1 MRFRVA
7 SLSATVRFR
16 PEALLSPPDIIGT
29 THIFPPQCVKPRGAV
44 CDSPPRAFRTFI
56 FHSTALNRD
65 LSRAQIHLPC
75 RRRRRERLL
84 RFLALFPS
92 LPRPSFLSRH
102 DSPTSRRLY
111 IASGK
116 ILPRIREPLAS
127 SSSDRETNRFAKMP
141 PAQPTT
147 VEASWQILAEHF
159 LSILTL
165 RAYLL

>member
-16 PEALLSPPDIIGT
+16 PEALLSPSDIIET
-29 THIFPPQCVKPRGAV
+29 THISPPQCVKPREAV

-56 FHSTALNRD
+56 FHSTALNPD

-75 RRRRRERLL
+75 RRRRRRRLRRERLP

-92 LPRPSFLSRH
+92 PALSLAGTTH
-102 DSPTSRRLY
+102 RRLY

-116 ILPRIREPLAS
+116 ILPRIREPLTS
-127 SSSDRETNRFAKMP
+127 SSSDRENRFAKMP

-147 VEASWQILAEHF
+147 VKASWQILAEHF

-165 RAYLL
+165 RSYLLW